1 MQGATAASSKG
12 SKMIKMS
19 GRSIGACLLII
30 ILLSLLIDDAD
41 SRLTTQSTA
50 CHFASPALNSHF
62 QNPPLLDV
70 ATASLLHHPLQR
82 PNSTTCPLG
91 SDVCE
96 LCHECCSY

>member
-62 QNPPLLDV
+62 QNPP
-70 ATASLLHHPLQR
+70 ASR
-82 PNSTTCPLG
+82 R